1 MLTIR
6 TYVGPSFIHG
16 MGVFAAEPVR
26 AGTRV
31 WVLDPTIDVEITPEQ
46 IAALPDPAREVALA
60 HSFVNEDG
68 RMILSRDNAVFF
80 NHSAE
85 PNTLAEPE
93 GNVALRDIA
102 VGEELTE
109 DYRNFLPGA
118 CRDFLDNG
126 PGQSTTME
134 K

>member
-6 TYVGPSFIHG
+6 TYVAPSVIHG
-16 MGVFAAEPVR
+16 MGVFAAEPVKV
-26 AGTRV
+26 GTRL
-31 WVLDPTIDVEITPEQ
+31 WVLDPVIDVEITHEQ
-46 IAALPDPAREVALA
+46 IAALPVAAREVALA

-85 PNTLAEPE
+85 PNTLAEPS

-102 VGEELTE
+102 AGEELTE
-109 DYRNFLPGA
+109 DYRSFLPGA
-118 CRDFLDNG
+118 CRDFLDAA
-126 PGQSTTME
+126 GQTTQE
-134 K
+134 PK